1 LDNKR
6 KEVQTVLD
14 EKRKQL
20 KAIQNGKLT
29 EPLVAALEAERQTYR
44 I

>member
-20 KAIQNGKLT
+20 KAIQMGKLNK
-29 EPLVAALEAERQTYR
+29 PLVAALKAEQQTFP